1 MEQLTFFQGTIYL
14 EWKMYVINL
23 DDKNTKGTH
32 SGSLYIDKKSSVLLF
47 FWNWIYSSNI
57 LSIKQNQRQINYSQ
71 YL

>member
-1 MEQLTFFQGTIYL
+1 MKDGA
-14 EWKMYVINL
+14 YVINL
-23 DDKNTKGTH
+23 DEKNTKGTH